1 MDKGIIGV
9 GEKIRFHR
17 NRVGWSQERLAL
29 EAGINSGF
37 LGCVERGEKTPTMRT
52 LEKIAEALEI
62 TVPYLCVF
70 GDEADVDDLAAYG
83 DKYAMIIKEVAP
95 EKRDAFTEAVA
106 ALAALTKAS
115 DDKI

>member
-1 MDKGIIGV
+1 MYKGIIGV

-52 LEKIAEALEI
+52 LEKIAEALDM
-62 TVPYLCVF
+62 TVPYLCAF
-70 GDEADVDDLAAYG
+70 GEETDVDDLAAYG
-83 DKYAMIIKEVAP
+83 DKYAMIIKDIAP
-95 EKRDAFTEAVA
+95 EKRDAFTETVA
-106 ALAALTKAS
+106 ALAGLIK
-115 DDKI
+115 DNGEKK